1 MSISCSWLIIRELW
15 QFILFSLFVSLPH
28 RLQASSFSLI
38 ATLNPL
44 LGFPNLP
51 HPGGVVYGS
60 ISSKSLQNL
69 PLPLHLCCSFLTSFS
84 PPFLELAHI
93 NGFLFALS
101 PIFYTSFFPVSS
113 SQQLILWDKWFLTCY
128 SVSPWNALCR
138 WDNVTS
144 RSVSTSGVN
153 NDNNRNNYHCHL
165 LSFYFWLGSVLGTSQ
180 TFLT

>member
-101 PIFYTSFFPVSS
+101 PIFYTSFFPEECLLASS
-113 SQQLILWDKWFLTCY
+113 
-128 SVSPWNALCR
+128 
-138 WDNVTS
+138 
-144 RSVSTSGVN
+144 
-153 NDNNRNNYHCHL
+153 
-165 LSFYFWLGSVLGTSQ
+165 LSFEINDSSHVILFPHGMHSADGTMSLPEVYPLQVLIMTI
-180 TFLT
+180 TEITTIVIY